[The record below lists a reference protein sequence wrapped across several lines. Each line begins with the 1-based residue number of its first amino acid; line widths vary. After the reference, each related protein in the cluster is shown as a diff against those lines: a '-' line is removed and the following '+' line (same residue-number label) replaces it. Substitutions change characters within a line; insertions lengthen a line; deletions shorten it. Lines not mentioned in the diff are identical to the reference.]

1 MYFIANHGAGNTF
14 KFFPSDSEK
23 LFHKN
28 KKKLSKDW
36 FWHSGPEITYNINND
51 GFRMD
56 KDFKDVNL
64 DNYFLSIGCS
74 FAFGIG
80 MPYEE
85 LYTNLIAK
93 QTNID
98 PVLLANG
105 GNGMDTF
112 YHNFFAWM
120 ENYSNKP
127 PKFVILAHT
136 SLDRKTLYIKNG
148 KCVMQTSGLIH
159 KERKQSFL
167 EYLNYEIE
175 ELVDYKLKHIA
186 IKKYCQA
193 ANIKLIEF
201 ASFPD
206 SAEKINLEYVDF
218 HLSTDKLP
226 LARDWRWP
234 GVHPG
239 YDYQRRVCEYVMEKL
254 NSG

>member
-1 MYFIANHGAGNTF
+1 MYFIANQGAGSTLHF
-14 KFFPSDSEK
+14 YPSDSEK

-28 KKKLSKDW
+28 KKNLSKDW
-36 FWHSGPEITYNINND
+36 FWHNGPEITYNINND

-93 QTNID
+93 QTKID

-105 GNGMDTF
+105 GHGMDTF
-112 YHNFFAWM
+112 FHNFFAWV
-120 ENYSNKP
+120 ENFPNKL

-136 SLDRKTLYIKNG
+136 SIDRKTFYTMNG
-148 KCVMQTSGLIH
+148 NISIQTSQVMQKS
-159 KERKQSFL
+159 RKRSFM
-167 EYLNYEIE
+167 EYLNYEIK
-175 ELVDYKLKHIA
+175 ELIDYKLKHIA
-186 IKKYCQA
+186 IKKYCQSV
-193 ANIKLIEF
+193 NIPLIEF
-201 ASFPD
+201 SCFPD
-206 SAEKINLEYVDF
+206 SAEKLGLDYLLFTEEN
-218 HLSTDKLP
+218 DKLP
-226 LARDWRWP
+226 LARDWNWP

-239 YDYQRRVCEYVMEKL
+239 YDYQRRVCEYVKGKL
-254 NSG
+254 GL